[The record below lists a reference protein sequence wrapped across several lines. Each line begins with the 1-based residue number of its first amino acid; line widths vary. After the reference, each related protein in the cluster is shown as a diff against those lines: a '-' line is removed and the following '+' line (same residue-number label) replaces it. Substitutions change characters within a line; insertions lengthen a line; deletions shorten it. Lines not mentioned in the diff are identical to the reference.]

1 MNATQSIWAFTLMIA
16 VIAGW
21 TDWRTRRIPN
31 WLTGAGVFL
40 GIAVHF
46 RIAAWNGA
54 VKSLEGVGLALAL
67 LLPLVLLRALGAGDW
82 KLMGALGAFL
92 GPWMML
98 FVLLASIFI
107 SGLMAIL
114 MMVQAKRVKATLKN
128 LVVLMRGFVSFGLRT
143 NPQIS
148 LDNPGLL
155 KLPFGVAAAIGTVV
169 CFAVAQWGL

>member
-1 MNATQSIWAFTLMIA
+1 MNATESIWAFTLAIA
-16 VIAGW
+16 VLAGW
-21 TDWRTRRIPN
+21 SDWRTRRIPN
-31 WLTGAGVFL
+31 WLTGAGILL
-40 GIAVHF
+40 GIIVHT
-46 RIAAWNGA
+46 RIAGWSGA
-54 VKSLEGVGLALAL
+54 EISIEGVGLALVL

-92 GPWMML
+92 GPWMVL

-114 MMVQAKRVKATLKN
+114 MMVQAKRVKATLRN
-128 LVVLMRGFVSFGLRT
+128 LVVLVRGFVSFGLRT

-169 CFAVAQWGL
+169 CFAAAWWSR

>member
-1 MNATQSIWAFTLMIA
+1 MNATQSIWAFTLAIA
-16 VIAGW
+16 ILAGW
-21 TDWRTRRIPN
+21 SDWRTRRIPN
-31 WLTGAGVFL
+31 WLTGAGIIL
-40 GIAVHF
+40 GVAVHA
-46 RIAAWNGA
+46 RIAGWNGA
-54 VKSLEGVGLALAL
+54 LLSIEGVGLALVL
-67 LLPLVLLRALGAGDW
+67 LLPLVLIRALGAGDW

-107 SGLMAIL
+107 SGFMAVL
-114 MMVQAKRVKATLKN
+114 MMVQAKRVKATVRN
-128 LVVLMRGFVSFGLRT
+128 LGVLVRGFVSFGLRT

-169 CFAVAQWGL
+169 CFAAANWSW

>member
-1 MNATQSIWAFTLMIA
+1 MNATQSIWAFTLAIA
-16 VIAGW
+16 ILAGW
-21 TDWRTRRIPN
+21 SDWQTRRIPN
-31 WLTGAGVFL
+31 WLTGAGILL
-40 GIAVHF
+40 GIAVHT
-46 RIAAWNGA
+46 RIAGWSGA
-54 VKSLEGVGLALAL
+54 KISIEGVGLALVL

-92 GPWMML
+92 GPWMVL

-114 MMVQAKRVKATLKN
+114 MMVQTKRVKATLRN
-128 LVVLMRGFVSFGLRT
+128 LGVLVRGFVSFGLRT

-169 CFAVAQWGL
+169 CFAAAWWSR